1 MGQTCQRHQTLA
13 PPDSQSNVGLAS
25 QVLIGAGWQHIAVE
39 QARGRM
45 HSPSWGCWQYIQS
58 HLSASWQKWAEGSKS
73 RLRVNIAA
81 FPAAFTAGAAGRAA
95 CSPKKDGAAPWH
107 GHPGAALLQ
116 SVLLL
121 VGAPSEAPGLPPM
134 DPHTP
139 PVPMGIPASPPAEE
153 RARRRGEVG
162 KALCPC

>member
-1 MGQTCQRHQTLA
+1 
-13 PPDSQSNVGLAS
+13 
-25 QVLIGAGWQHIAVE
+25 
-39 QARGRM
+39 M
-45 HSPSWGCWQYIQS
+45 HSPSWGCWQHIRS

-95 CSPKKDGAAPWH
+95 CSPKKDGAVPWH

-121 VGAPSEAPGLPPM
+121 VGASSEAPGLPHTDHP
-134 DPHTP
+134 TP
-139 PVPMGIPASPPAEE
+139 PHRPSPWGFLLPLLLRSVPAGAGRWGRHCARADQASGFPCSRSLSLDA
-153 RARRRGEVG
+153 
-162 KALCPC
+162 ALLAAKTSGQIRK